1 MQKRVTILLNVSLAL
16 AACYYVLYFI
26 GYFAQKQL
34 IWGFFYDKYFI
45 DEFEPVFSPVIIVF
59 SVVVA
64 AGITVFNLLLRKKGS
79 PLLYVGAEVFAVIAF
94 MLNMFVKNI
103 ACSVITLGL
112 QTCDGADGVVL
123 GSMHSRSVSC
133 LDAAFVTIFVVSLAL
148 MVCVCCLKQ
157 CESKMLT
164 Q

>member
-34 IWGFFYDKYFI
+34 IWGIFAEWNFVG
-45 DEFEPVFSPVIIVF
+45 EFEPVFSPLIIVF
-59 SVVVA
+59 SGAVA
-64 AGITVFNLLLRKKGS
+64 AGITIFNLLLRKKGS

-94 MLNMFVKNI
+94 TLNIFVKNI
-103 ACSVITLGL
+103 ACVMITIKL
-112 QTCDGADGVVL
+112 QTTDGADGVLL
-123 GSMHSRSVSC
+123 GGMHSQSVSC
-133 LDAAFVTIFVVSLAL
+133 LDDAFATIFVVSLAL

-157 CESKMLT
+157 CEREIL
-164 Q
+164 

>member
-34 IWGFFYDKYFI
+34 IWGIFADWNYVG
-45 DEFEPVFSPVIIVF
+45 EFEPVFSPLIIVF
-59 SVVVA
+59 SGAVA
-64 AGITVFNLLLRKKGS
+64 AGMTIFNLLLRKKGS
-79 PLLYVGAEVFAVIAF
+79 PLLYVGAEVFAVLAF
-94 MLNMFVKNI
+94 MLNIFVKNI
-103 ACSVITLGL
+103 ACDFLIMRL
-112 QTCDGADGVVL
+112 QATDGADGVLL
-123 GSMHSRSVSC
+123 GSLHSRSVSC

-157 CESKMLT
+157 CERKMLT

>member
-1 MQKRVTILLNVSLAL
+1 MQKRVTILLNVSLTL

-34 IWGFFYDKYFI
+34 IWGIFAEWNFVG
-45 DEFEPVFSPVIIVF
+45 EFEPVFSTLIIVF
-59 SVVVA
+59 SGAVA
-64 AGITVFNLLLRKKGS
+64 AGITIFNLLLRKKGS

-94 MLNMFVKNI
+94 TLNIFVKNI
-103 ACSVITLGL
+103 ACSFITIRL
-112 QTCDGADGVVL
+112 QTTDGADGVLL

-133 LDAAFVTIFVVSLAL
+133 LDNAFVTILVVSLAL

-157 CESKMLT
+157 CEREMLT